1 MPLVEVK
8 MGLPLF
14 SSCQSRALLPLL
26 AARKIFSPAI
36 ELSLKYAKTYPSFT
50 AALCRVFIF
59 DASGITAAVADAAR
73 KARYESRRMMK
84 AMNGRVLQL
93 HRGLCLQLALSNDE
107 IPSYPRLEH
116 RDVEITLQR
125 VSLHLTIL
133 TLLLHTKSPLG
144 RWLTL

>member
-1 MPLVEVK
+1 
-8 MGLPLF
+8 
-14 SSCQSRALLPLL
+14 
-26 AARKIFSPAI
+26 
-36 ELSLKYAKTYPSFT
+36 
-50 AALCRVFIF
+50 
-59 DASGITAAVADAAR
+59 
-73 KARYESRRMMK
+73 MMK
-84 AMNGRVLQL
+84 AMDGPVLQL